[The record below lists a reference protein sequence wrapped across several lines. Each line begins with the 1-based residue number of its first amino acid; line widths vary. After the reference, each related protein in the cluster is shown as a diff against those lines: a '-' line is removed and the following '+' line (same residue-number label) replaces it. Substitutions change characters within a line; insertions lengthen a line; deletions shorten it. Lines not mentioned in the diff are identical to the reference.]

1 MHKDTFCMKDL
12 MELVEDISS
21 HNLVP
26 YEELPKYDFFL
37 SQVIDYLND
46 NFTEEKYTNNIIQNY
61 IKSEIVSKPESGKK
75 RGYTKVHLIQ
85 MVLISYM
92 RPILTT
98 EEIRKVFK
106 LAFNSIDDRSD
117 DIISWEDTYKIFS
130 YIHQNKRNILDSPCG
145 FGDSLDEI
153 VHGLDLSQKD
163 EERIKVFLTVMALI
177 SQASI
182 IKKLAHRL
190 VHDYSDI
197 QEKE

>member
-1 MHKDTFCMKDL
+1 MHKDTFCMKEL

-46 NFTEEKYTNNIIQNY
+46 NFTEEMYTNNIIQNY
-61 IKSEIVSKPESGKK
+61 IKSEIISKPEAGKK

-85 MVLISYM
+85 LVLISYM

-98 EEIRKVFK
+98 EEIRKVLK

-117 DIISWEDTYKIFS
+117 DIISWEDAYKIFS
-130 YIHQNKRNILDSPCG
+130 NIHQNKRSILDNPCG

-153 VHGLDLSQKD
+153 VHAMELSPD
-163 EERIKVFLTVMALI
+163 EEERIELFLTVMALI

-182 IKKLAHRL
+182 IKKLVQRL
-190 VHDYSDI
+190 IHDYSDI
-197 QEKE
+197 EEKE